1 MFYLQLYAD
10 CVILSIV
17 FRTSFIFE
25 VFPMAEKRGRPPK
38 TAELQDSKQK
48 LIDTTVALIKKYGA
62 DSITVRN
69 VCEEAGLSIGTFY
82 HHFQNKDDLL
92 MHFVREA
99 SFDSFVLETP
109 LFDVAGR
116 VCELYMHLIDRY
128 LALGEEFM
136 KSFYTTGN
144 KALSA
149 YMGQENGCFADGT
162 VMARCERELL
172 DAQQQGYLKKE
183 ADAHMLSMD
192 ICTIVKGC
200 AFEWALDDGHM
211 DIAQTVQRIIKAYLN
226 NMR

>member
-1 MFYLQLYAD
+1 MAD
-10 CVILSIV
+10 
-17 FRTSFIFE
+17 
-25 VFPMAEKRGRPPK
+25 KRGRPPK
-38 TAELQDSKQK
+38 SAEPKNTKQT
-48 LIDTTVALIKKYGA
+48 LIDTTIALIRKYGA

-92 MHFVREA
+92 MYFVRET
-99 SFDSFVLETP
+99 SFDSFELKTP
-109 LFDVAGR
+109 LSDIAGR
-116 VCELYMHLIDRY
+116 VFELYMHLIDRY
-128 LALGEEFM
+128 LELGEEFM

-149 YMGQENGCFADGT
+149 YMGQSDGCFAEGT

-172 DAQQQGYLKKE
+172 DAQRHGYLKKE
-183 ADAHMLSMD
+183 ADAHLMSMD

-200 AFEWALDDGHM
+200 VFEWALDDGQM
-211 DIAQTVQRIIKAYLN
+211 DIADALHRIISSYLN

>member
-1 MFYLQLYAD
+1 
-10 CVILSIV
+10 
-17 FRTSFIFE
+17 
-25 VFPMAEKRGRPPK
+25 MAEKRGRPPK

-109 LFDVAGR
+109 LSDVAGR

-200 AFEWALDDGHM
+200 VFEWALDDGHM
-211 DIAQTVQRIIKAYLN
+211 DIAQTLQRIIKAYLN